1 MTTKQRSLLMAVITL
16 VLCLAL
22 IAGGTYALFTDEVAL
37 KNHLQAGTLDITLYR
52 THLVTKSL
60 DPATGFLVNTE
71 DPEDINFSDKTDR
84 NVFDLTSE
92 TLIAPAC
99 MYSAEMQITNNSDV
113 AFGYWLQILFDDAA
127 DYALADQLKVTVT
140 TPTKGTISVGSLSE
154 TAGLIGAEGSPIEI
168 LAKTGVTYFTITVEF
183 EDLDHSVNNNAK
195 SQALDFDVVVHAV
208 QITTTP
214 L

>member
-1 MTTKQRSLLMAVITL
+1 MAVITL

-208 QITTTP
+208 QITTAP
-214 L
+214 